1 MKGSGHTD
9 IKSWLFVP
17 SNAKIKC
24 LSDILVV
31 GVLIHRSL
39 ALGLIGSGASV
50 SLHVLHV
57 AVWQASSHRP
67 KTSMLDKLLSLRW
80 M

>member
-1 MKGSGHTD
+1 M
-9 IKSWLFVP
+9 P

-31 GVLIHRSL
+31 GVLIHSSL
-39 ALGLIGSGASV
+39 ALALIGGLCV
-50 SLHVLHV
+50 QSLHVLHV

-67 KTSMLDKLLSLRW
+67 KMSILDKLSLKW

>member
-31 GVLIHRSL
+31 GVLIHSSL
-39 ALGLIGSGASV
+39 VLCLIGSGLLCAESAC
-50 SLHVLHV
+50 SPCGCV
-57 AVWQASSHRP
+57 AGFLP
-67 KTSMLDKLLSLRW
+67 
-80 M
+80 